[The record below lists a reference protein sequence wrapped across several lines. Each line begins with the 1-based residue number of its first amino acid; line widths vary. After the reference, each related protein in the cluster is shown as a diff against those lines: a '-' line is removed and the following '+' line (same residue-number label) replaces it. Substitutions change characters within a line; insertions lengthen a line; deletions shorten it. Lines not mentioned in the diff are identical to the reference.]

1 MSMRVLVLAVLA
13 VLAVLSS
20 TTAHALDRGDVCT
33 LKAPLPMVVNRAQGR
48 IEATIDRGID
58 VTVVAV
64 GDEGRTRV
72 TTGDATGSVATRDL
86 EAACA
91 GTLQVCKL
99 TQPLTLYAKTRS
111 DSQAWR
117 LKTGAL
123 VSVLRSGKVWAH
135 VRVDDL
141 EGFTDATDLRQ
152 HCAIDAGG
160 AVSDAAEPELS
171 EEVARGEG
179 PGILW
184 LPFIVE
190 GAAPVDDVDAVGV
203 LFYDRLAAYRPDAA
217 RLPLN
222 LPRNSKWKAY
232 AEAARTRARASGF
245 AYVVIGKVEVAD
257 IDGRG
262 TLVASIAI
270 VDTKSGR
277 VLKGARIKPTTRFDD
292 QWPEVVL
299 SALLPY
305 AGSAPNSTPVVAP
318 KDEPLPML
326 QTPPPPP
333 RPLQI
338 VEPAPWFA
346 NPWGYVTLVAAVGAG
361 VGAGVVGSMAME
373 ANDAANAAAPI
384 SDDRARFREQAL
396 PLALGADGLAVV
408 GVGMAVATVAV
419 FASRAGM
426 D

>member
-1 MSMRVLVLAVLA
+1 MSRYAVVVLVLGA
-13 VLAVLSS
+13 LSS
-20 TTAHALDRGDVCT
+20 SSTWALDRGDVCT
-33 LKAPLPMVVNRAQGR
+33 LKAPLPMVVNRKQGR
-48 IEATIDRGID
+48 VEATIDRGVD
-58 VTVVAV
+58 VTVVTV

-99 TQPLTLYAKTRS
+99 TQPVTLYAKTRS

-117 LKTGAL
+117 LKTGGL

-141 EGFTDATDLRQ
+141 EGFTDATDLRD
-152 HCAIDAGG
+152 HCVIDAGG
-160 AVSDAAEPELS
+160 SVSDAAEPELS
-171 EEVARGEG
+171 EEIARGEG

-217 RLPLN
+217 PVPLN
-222 LPRNSKWKAY
+222 LPRTSKWKAY
-232 AEAARTRARASGF
+232 AEAARTRAKASGF
-245 AYVVIGKVEVAD
+245 AFAMIGKVEVAD
-257 IDGRG
+257 IEGKG

-270 VDTKSGR
+270 IDAKSGR
-277 VLKGARIKPTTRFDD
+277 VLKGVRIKPTTRFADL
-292 QWPEVVL
+292 WPEIVL

-318 KDEPLPML
+318 PEEPLPML

-338 VEPAPWFA
+338 VEDAPWFA

-373 ANDAANAAAPI
+373 ANDAANAAPPI
-384 SDDRARFREQAL
+384 SDDRASLRRQAL

-408 GVGMAVATVAV
+408 GVGMVVATVAV
-419 FASRAGM
+419 FASHAGM